1 MAISL
6 LYSGAAAGH
15 LGGRY
20 YDMASEEWVLRED
33 YQRGQRQRAL
43 DGVALAGTGDR
54 PSMSER
60 GLIGGPSSAAL
71 AGTGDR
77 PSMSGRAAR
86 GAALAGTG
94 DRPSMSERGANG
106 GLSRS
111 VPRANMNPRQ
121 LASHD
126 LRDVL
131 SEKLRPAFRRAH
143 SAAMFFPLPM

>member
-77 PSMSGRAAR
+77 PSMS
-86 GAALAGTG
+86 
-94 DRPSMSERGANG
+94 ERGANG